1 MVTHL
6 RDLLD
11 SALAPGTKKSY
22 QRAWRTL
29 QQFYERFY
37 ESPTPQLPLSSS
49 HLALF
54 IAYLSAKK
62 LAPSTITSYLSAIG
76 YVHKIKGYTDPTKS
90 FLIHKLLTALSRRR
104 LADLR
109 LPITRPVLHE
119 LIRSLRHTNS
129 SAYQRCLYSAMF
141 LLAFYGFFRIGE
153 LAAKG
158 ADCAASVLRLQD
170 LKFLM
175 QHGQP
180 QMIKIIIT
188 TFKHNTDRK
197 PFEILIEREDTLPYC
212 PVQALVE
219 YCKLRGALPGPLFCQ
234 PNLAPIT
241 VYQFNTEL
249 SRCLQFCGLDTRR
262 YKGHSFRIGA
272 ASLAADK
279 GFSDAQIRTLGRW
292 KSDAFKLYIRSER
305 LQVN

>member
-1 MVTHL
+1 MY
-6 RDLLD
+6 
-11 SALAPGTKKSY
+11 K
-22 QRAWRTL
+22 
-29 QQFYERFY
+29 
-37 ESPTPQLPLSSS
+37 SPTPQLPLSSS

-54 IAYLSAKK
+54 IAYLSAKN

-129 SAYQRCLYSAMF
+129 LVYQHCLYSAMF

-175 QHGQP
+175 QHGQL

-262 YKGHSFRIGA
+262 YKGHSFRIGT

-279 GFSDAQIRTLGRW
+279 GFSDAQICTLGRW

>member
-1 MVTHL
+1 ML
-6 RDLLD
+6 
-11 SALAPGTKKSY
+11 
-22 QRAWRTL
+22 
-29 QQFYERFY
+29 
-37 ESPTPQLPLSSS
+37 
-49 HLALF
+49 
-54 IAYLSAKK
+54 
-62 LAPSTITSYLSAIG
+62 TSYLSAVG
-76 YVHKIKGYTDPTKS
+76 YVRKIKGYSDPTKS
-90 FLIHKLLTALSRRR
+90 FLIHKLLTALSHRR

-119 LIRSLRHTNS
+119 LVKSLQHTNS
-129 SAYQRCLYSAMF
+129 SVHQRCLYSAMF

-153 LAAKG
+153 LAAKS
-158 ADCAASVLRLQD
+158 ADCTNSVLRLQD

-188 TFKHNTDRK
+188 TFKHNTDSK

-212 PVQALVE
+212 PVQALVD
-219 YCKLRGALPGPLFCQ
+219 YCKLRGALPGTLFCR

-262 YKGHSFRIGA
+262 FKGHSFRIGA
-272 ASLAADK
+272 ASLAAGK

-305 LQVN
+305 LHVN

>member
-1 MVTHL
+1 M
-6 RDLLD
+6 
-11 SALAPGTKKSY
+11 APGTKKSY

-49 HLALF
+49 HLVLF

-76 YVHKIKGYTDPTKS
+76 YVHKIKGCTDPTKS

-158 ADCAASVLRLQD
+158 ADRAASVLRLQN

-212 PVQALVE
+212 PVQALIE

-234 PNLAPIT
+234 PNLVPLSQFTNLTPNSPGVYSFVASIHVDIKDTVSELAPLHLRLIRDFLT
-241 VYQFNTEL
+241 PKFAL
-249 SRCLQFCGLDTRR
+249 
-262 YKGHSFRIGA
+262 
-272 ASLAADK
+272 LAA
-279 GFSDAQIRTLGRW
+279 GNLM
-292 KSDAFKLYIRSER
+292 R
-305 LQVN
+305 LNYTFALNASR

>member
-1 MVTHL
+1 M

-11 SALAPGTKKSY
+11 SALTPGTKKSY
-22 QRAWRTL
+22 QRAWGTL

-37 ESPTPQLPLSSS
+37 GSTTPQLPLSSS

-54 IAYLSAKK
+54 ISYLSARK

-76 YVHKIKGYTDPTKS
+76 YVHKIKGHSDPTKS

-119 LIRSLRHTNS
+119 LVKSLQHTNS

-141 LLAFYGFFRIGE
+141 LLAFYSFFHIGE
-153 LAAKG
+153 VAAKSV
-158 ADCAASVLRLQD
+158 DYTNSVLRLRD

-188 TFKHNTDRK
+188 TFKHNTDSK

-212 PVQALVE
+212 PVQA
-219 YCKLRGALPGPLFCQ
+219 
-234 PNLAPIT
+234 
-241 VYQFNTEL
+241 
-249 SRCLQFCGLDTRR
+249 
-262 YKGHSFRIGA
+262 
-272 ASLAADK
+272 
-279 GFSDAQIRTLGRW
+279 
-292 KSDAFKLYIRSER
+292 
-305 LQVN
+305 